1 MEKSGFKV
9 IAAIAAIAEH
19 SIMHQYAAG
28 RPDAKDRS
36 ELSSF
41 AKKVLEKINSDSAK
55 FPTLQ
60 IPGNRHTEN
69 TSCIRLTAFA
79 RLLLLYLS

>member
-60 IPGNRHTEN
+60 IPGNRHT
-69 TSCIRLTAFA
+69 
-79 RLLLLYLS
+79 

>member
-41 AKKVLEKINSDSAK
+41 AKKVLEKIDIANK
-55 FPTLQ
+55 KIYLNFEVLEQ
-60 IPGNRHTEN
+60 IAVYED
-69 TSCIRLTAFA
+69 
-79 RLLLLYLS
+79 